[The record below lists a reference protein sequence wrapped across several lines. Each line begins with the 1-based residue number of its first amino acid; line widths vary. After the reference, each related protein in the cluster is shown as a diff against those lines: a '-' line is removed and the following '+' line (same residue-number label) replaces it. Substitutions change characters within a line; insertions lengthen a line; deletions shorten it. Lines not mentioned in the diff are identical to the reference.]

1 MSGVRRFRHFFSTMN
16 NWLNQN
22 SSNGRYSVGSEDA
35 DSPRQITDF
44 VSPRDQAQS
53 LGSSNEKL
61 YAAFNELH
69 QLAQAF
75 DKPFDAPAVI
85 ICGHQT
91 DGKSALVEAL
101 MGFQFNS
108 VGGGTKTRKPIAI
121 HMVRAH

>member
-1 MSGVRRFRHFFSTMN
+1 MN
-16 NWLNQN
+16 NCLTRSNV
-22 SSNGRYSVGSEDA
+22 NGRYSAASEEG
-35 DSPRQITDF
+35 DSPQHITDF
-44 VSPRDQAQS
+44 DSPRDQAPS
-53 LGSSNEKL
+53 HSSNEKL
-61 YAAFNELH
+61 YECFNELH

-75 DKPFDAPAVI
+75 DKPFDAPAVV

-121 HMVRAH
+121 HMVRDSDALQTQFLC